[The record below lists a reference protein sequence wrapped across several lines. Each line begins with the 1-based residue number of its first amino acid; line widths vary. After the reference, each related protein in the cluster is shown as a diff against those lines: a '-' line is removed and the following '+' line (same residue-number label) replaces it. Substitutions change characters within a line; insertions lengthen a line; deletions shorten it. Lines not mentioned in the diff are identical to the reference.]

1 MLSSRQFHT
10 NQLSRGSKV
19 PSLGLFS
26 NAKSP
31 PAEVRPSA
39 CPEAA
44 DLFNPMEGEFVP
56 EADHRV
62 GKARSCNELDR
73 ALGDLVSP

>member
-1 MLSSRQFHT
+1 MIY
-10 NQLSRGSKV
+10 
-19 PSLGLFS
+19 
-26 NAKSP
+26 A
-31 PAEVRPSA
+31 A

-73 ALGDLVSP
+73 AFGDLVSP